1 MVFTMYLYFCR
12 PLEDPK
18 QMKIE
23 LFNESMILFASQT
36 LFAFT
41 DFAGGDSFSL
51 EAKYQF
57 GWYLCGLMLFTVGI
71 NILIA
76 LIE

>member
-1 MVFTMYLYFCR
+1 MYLFIYR
-12 PLEDPK
+12 PLEDTK

-41 DFAGGDSFSL
+41 DFAGGDSNSL
-51 EAKYQF
+51 EVKYRF

-76 LIE
+76 LVE

>member
-1 MVFTMYLYFCR
+1 MIRRVYLVAILLYLKNEGLAQIIAYMLQAYVFTMYLYFYR
-12 PLEDPK
+12 PLENPK

-41 DFAGGDSFSL
+41 DFSGD
-51 EAKYQF
+51 
-57 GWYLCGLMLFTVGI
+57 
-71 NILIA
+71 
-76 LIE
+76 